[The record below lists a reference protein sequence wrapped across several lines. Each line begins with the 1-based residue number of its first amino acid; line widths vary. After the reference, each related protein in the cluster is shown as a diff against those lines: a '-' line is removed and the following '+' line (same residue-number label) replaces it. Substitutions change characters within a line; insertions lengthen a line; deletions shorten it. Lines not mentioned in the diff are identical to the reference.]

1 MRFIKR
7 VATLVSV
14 FVLSA
19 GMFQLPVLAA
29 ENQAKGSSGLNI
41 SPTRAELQV
50 EPGKS
55 DTIKLSIQNVSGTPI
70 EAKVT
75 INDFESDGVTGEPKL
90 LPDDKQDSPTS
101 IRKFITNATDFPMA
115 VDEKKNVELGVS
127 IPVGTAPGA
136 YYGVVRYTAVPQNQK
151 NDQGNVALTA
161 SVGTLVLIEV
171 PGNITEQIQINSMK
185 VSQNGKTGT
194 FFMKA
199 PDQNAIEIKNN
210 GNGFSKPFGRV
221 SVSGGFG
228 GGEVYS
234 YELNNTDPKANILPA
249 STRVFKDAIHNV
261 SRPGRYTVLANIS
274 YGRGG
279 EVISQSISFWYIPL
293 WLLIVIVA
301 VIVLIVL
308 GAVVLYKKK
317 FGHKKHKSKK

>member
-1 MRFIKR
+1 MQFIKR
-7 VATLVSV
+7 VASLVSII
-14 FVLSA
+14 VLSA
-19 GMFQLPVLAA
+19 GLFQLPVLAQ
-29 ENQAKGSSGLNI
+29 EQKGSSGLNI

-55 DTIKLSIQNVSGTPI
+55 DTIHLSIQNVSGTDI

-75 INDFESDGVTGEPKL
+75 INDFESDGITGEPKL
-90 LPDDKQDSPTS
+90 LPDSQQDSPTS
-101 IRKFITNATDFPMA
+101 IRKFITNATNFPM
-115 VDEKKNVELGVS
+115 VKEEKKNVDLGVN

-136 YYGVVRYTAVPQNQK
+136 YYGVIRYTAVPLNQK

-185 VSQNGKTGT
+185 VSQGDKTGT
-194 FFMKA
+194 FFTKS
-199 PDQNAIEIKNN
+199 PTQVAIEIKNN

-221 SVSGGFG
+221 SVSGGIG

-249 STRVFKDAIHNV
+249 STRTFKDAIHNV

-279 EVISQSISFWYIPL
+279 EVITQSVSFWYIPV
-293 WLLIVIVA
+293 WLLAVIAA

-308 GAVVLYKKK
+308 GGVIIYRKK
-317 FGHKKHKSKK
+317 FAHPKKRKK